1 MFGQYNTKVTTVESR
16 ATTTL
21 TLIENI
27 VYLTVKT
34 SCYARKEKKSYTFI
48 NTIKYSSFQIHLHF
62 KSDIYSTKYKYHY
75 SFCEVSCTA
84 KNPANCCIFV
94 YSSFCAL
101 HYAKHQQAHLLF
113 QVKTLFF
120 SCKQSM

>member
-48 NTIKYSSFQIHLHF
+48 NTIKY
-62 KSDIYSTKYKYHY
+62 
-75 SFCEVSCTA
+75 
-84 KNPANCCIFV
+84 
-94 YSSFCAL
+94 
-101 HYAKHQQAHLLF
+101 
-113 QVKTLFF
+113 LFF
-120 SCKQSM
+120 FAYETMKKSNIIYVLSLISQTYFLPSNF